1 MEEYE
6 APATEYNAED
16 PALLFRIETKKEK
29 YFRLFNKKE
38 ARLSSL
44 FFVFIVLFVAIGII
58 DVAGTA
64 EDSMAVISGQAPVIR
79 EAISK
84 FDIGGITKSL
94 ELADKEIKN
103 MESAVNNF
111 GFAQASGLM
120 GNFIPS
126 LGELPGALKNISL
139 LSENLVL
146 LGQDMEFIKNNGL
159 QMVFG
164 KKGDDFINVLER
176 VESGLDEVEK
186 LNRGLKMQTPSL
198 KNLSPKLASLY
209 DVFNKNYIYINLNI
223 SKAKRSLGAL
233 LSILKPS
240 ENKHFLL
247 IFQNPTEM
255 RPAGG
260 FIGSYGDL
268 VLYRGSLEEFKIGDI
283 YNADRQVDL
292 KIIPPKELQGITK
305 SWGARDA
312 NWFFDFPTSAQ
323 KVVSFMEAS
332 DLYKKDSVKFS
343 GAVAINTD
351 VLGTIIEITGPIEI
365 PAYNLKLD
373 KDNFLEE
380 IQYEVEAG
388 RDKKPGQNP
397 KRVLSALLP
406 IIMEKIGSFDD
417 RQKNDLVEKFR
428 NHFEKKDIMVYF
440 KDWQLESLM
449 EDLGV
454 AGEVAQ
460 LPKNYNGD
468 YLAVVNANVAGGKSD
483 AFIGQK
489 IILNSEISSDGKILN
504 ALEISRKHSGQKEK
518 DWWYRADNKNYL
530 KILAPFGAKLTS
542 VTGGNGASLSIN
554 DYSKDFM
561 SDADLD
567 AIEKS
572 TKLSEKFNMRIG
584 SEFGKTSF
592 GAWFNTPA
600 GKISNIRIKYEQSAE
615 VGDNVPYSFVFEK
628 QSGAEGSF
636 AYQVIAPEGYIWKE
650 SGSNIFKYGV
660 SELRAREE
668 IDLTMIKIN

>member
-6 APATEYNAED
+6 LPVPKQDAED
-16 PALLFRIETKKEK
+16 PALLFRVETKKEK
-29 YFRLFNKKE
+29 YFRLLNKKE
-38 ARLSSL
+38 TRLSS
-44 FFVFIVLFVAIGII
+44 FFAVFVVLFIAIGVI
-58 DVAGTA
+58 DIADTA
-64 EDSMAVISGQAPVIR
+64 EDSMEIISGQAPMIK
-79 EAISK
+79 EAIFK
-84 FDIGGITKSL
+84 FDIAGITKSL

-103 MESAVNNF
+103 MESAVNNY
-111 GFAQASGLM
+111 GFAQVSSLI

-126 LGELPGALKNISL
+126 LGELPGALKNVSL

-146 LGQDMEFIKNNGL
+146 LSQDMEFIKNNGL
-159 QMVFG
+159 QLVFG

-176 VESGLDEVEK
+176 IESNLDEVEK
-186 LNRGLKMQTPSL
+186 LNRGLKTQAPSL

-209 DVFNKNYIYINLNI
+209 EIFNDNYIYINLNI
-223 SKAKRSLGAL
+223 SRAKRSLGAI

-240 ENKHFLL
+240 ENRHFLL
-247 IFQNPTEM
+247 IFQNPSEM

-268 VLYRGSLEEFKIGDI
+268 VLNRGSLVEFKIDDI

-323 KVVSFMEAS
+323 KVTSFLEAS
-332 DLYKKDSVKFS
+332 DIYKKDSVKFS

-365 PAYNLKLD
+365 PAYDLKLD
-373 KDNFLEE
+373 KNNFLEE
-380 IQYEVEAG
+380 IQREVEAG

-406 IIMEKIGSFDD
+406 IIMEKIGSFNDQ
-417 RQKNDLVEKFR
+417 QKNDLVEKFK

-440 KDWQLESLM
+440 SDWQLESLM

-460 LPKNYNGD
+460 FSKNFNGD

-483 AFIGQK
+483 AFIEQK
-489 IILNSEISSDGKILN
+489 IVLNSEIFSDGRILN
-504 ALEISRKHSGQKEK
+504 TLEISRKHSGQKEK

-530 KILAPFGAKLTS
+530 KVLAPFGAKLVS
-542 VTGGNGASLSIN
+542 VTGGNGASLSLN
-554 DYSKDFM
+554 EYFDNFAG
-561 SDADLD
+561 DADLD

-592 GAWFNTPA
+592 GVWFNTLA
-600 GKISNIRIKYEQSAE
+600 GKTSALKIKYEQSAE
-615 VGDNVPYSFVFEK
+615 VGDNIPYSFIFEK
-628 QSGAEGSF
+628 QSGTRGSLYY
-636 AYQVIAPEGYIWKE
+636 AVTAPARYVWKE
-650 SGSNIFKYGV
+650 SGDEIFKY
-660 SELRAREE
+660 SANELKAREE
-668 IDLTMIKIN
+668 IDLTMIRVR